1 MHDLLVKNA
10 RLYPMVEGAE
20 AASETG
26 FCVSG
31 GSIAAMNTGGPAR
44 ETFDAKGRIVM
55 PGLVDCHTHALYAG
69 NRMNEHSMKLRGA
82 SYEEIA
88 RAGGGILSTVRAV
101 RRASEDELV
110 SETLPRLRALMREGV
125 TSVEVKSGYGLTLP
139 DELKMLKAVDKLRAH
154 SPLNIEATF
163 LGAHAVPE
171 GKTRQQYMN
180 DVVDRMLPEV
190 ARQGLARSV
199 DIFVES
205 IGFEIEDMERLFE
218 RARDLGFGLRVHAEQ
233 LSNMGAAKV
242 AARLGARSC
251 DHVEYV
257 DNQAIDAMGRAG
269 TVAVLLPG
277 AYYFLRET
285 QKPPVSSFRRA
296 NVAMA
301 VATDLNPGSSPIA
314 SLLTNMHM
322 AAQFFSL
329 TAEEVLLG
337 VTRNA
342 ARALGRE
349 DTYGSL
355 QEGRQADFC
364 VWDIPAPEFLTY
376 QLGGIEPDAIFIRG
390 NRIK

>member
-10 RLYPMVEGAE
+10 RLYPMALGADP
-20 AASETG
+20 SPETG
-26 FCVSG
+26 FCVANG
-31 GSIAAMNTGGPAR
+31 AITVMGCDEPAR
-44 ETFDAKGRIVM
+44 ETFDAGGRVVM
-55 PGLVDCHTHALYAG
+55 PGFVDCHTHALYVG
-69 NRMNEHSMKLRGA
+69 NRMDEHSMKLRGA

-101 RRASEDELV
+101 RRASDDELV
-110 SETLPRLRALMREGV
+110 SETLPRLQALMREGV
-125 TSVEVKSGYGLTLP
+125 TSIEIKSGYGLTLP
-139 DELKMLKAVDKLRAH
+139 DELKMLKAIEMLKAH
-154 SPLNIEATF
+154 SPLNVEATF
-163 LGAHAVPE
+163 LGAHAVPA
-171 GKTRQQYMN
+171 GKTRQEYISEVI
-180 DVVDRMLPEV
+180 DSMLPEV
-190 ARQGLARSV
+190 ARQRLAGAV
-199 DIFVES
+199 DIFVET
-205 IGFEIEDMERLFE
+205 IGFEVEDMERLFE
-218 RARDLGFGLRVHAEQ
+218 RARHLGFELRVHAEQ
-233 LSNMGAAKV
+233 LSNMGAAL
-242 AARLGARSC
+242 AAAHLGARSC
-251 DHVEYV
+251 DHVEHV
-257 DNQAIDAMGRAG
+257 DQVAVDAMARAG

-285 QKPPVSSFRRA
+285 SKPPISAFRQA

-349 DTYGSL
+349 ATYGSL
-355 QEGRQADFC
+355 QEGLQADFC

-376 QLGGIEPDAIFIRG
+376 QLGGTEPDAVFIRG
-390 NRIK
+390 NRTK